1 MVQLEFMKFLI
12 NAGIGNYDLSRH
24 RYTLYLYIQQ
34 KSVDASTLQ
43 AEMCE
48 NIQMETPIPQEFP
61 PILIET
67 YYLWFHMFI
76 FSEKYQE
83 INISV
88 SF

>member
-1 MVQLEFMKFLI
+1 MVQLEFMKILI
-12 NAGIGNYDLSRH
+12 NAGIGNYDLSRY

-48 NIQMETPIPQEFP
+48 IKHSNGD
-61 PILIET
+61 T
-67 YYLWFHMFI
+67 YTTRISSNNDRNI